1 MSFEQL
7 IKVGRKRPLFTAGAS
22 TVAVELGRA
31 ELERLI
37 PHRPPFLFVDRIH
50 AVDLPVRSALGTR
63 TVDPA
68 DPVLLGHFPGDP
80 VYPGVLL
87 LEAMGQLGLCLSQLA
102 LWGRTA
108 TTPEDRPRAVRLL
121 KLHHASFLAE
131 ARPGDRLTLVGQLLE
146 EPGGYTETLAGQ
158 VLRDD
163 TLLAFA
169 IMEAYQPEA

>member
-1 MSFEQL
+1 MAFEQL
-7 IKVGRKRPLFTAGAS
+7 IKIGRKRPIFTPGET
-22 TVAVELGRA
+22 TVTVDLGRA
-31 ELERLI
+31 EIERMI

-50 AVDLPVRSALGTR
+50 AVDLAARAALGTR

-68 DPVLLGHFPGDP
+68 DPVMAGHFPGDP
-80 VYPGVLL
+80 IYPGVLL
-87 LEAMGQLGLCLSQLA
+87 LETMGQLGLCLSQLA

-108 TTPEDRPRAVRLL
+108 PAPEDRPRPVRLL

-131 ARPGDRLTLVGQLLE
+131 ARPGDRLTLVGRLLD

-158 VLRDD
+158 ILKGDALV
-163 TLLAFA
+163 AFA

>member
-1 MSFEQL
+1 MAFEQL
-7 IKVGRKRPLFTAGAS
+7 IKVGRKRPIFTPGET
-22 TVAVELGRA
+22 TVTVDLGCT
-31 ELERLI
+31 EIERMI

-50 AVDLPVRSALGTR
+50 AVDLPARAALATR

-68 DPVLLGHFPGDP
+68 DPVMTGHFPGDP

-87 LEAMGQLGLCLSQLA
+87 LETMGQLGLCISQLA

-108 TTPEDRPRAVRLL
+108 PTLEDRPRPVRLL

-131 ARPGDRLTLVGQLLE
+131 ARPGDRLTLVGQLLD
-146 EPGGYTETLAGQ
+146 EPGGYTETFAGQ
-158 VLRDD
+158 ILRDD
-163 TLLAFA
+163 TLVAFA

>member
-1 MSFEQL
+1 MAFEQL
-7 IKVGRKRPLFTAGAS
+7 IKVGRKRPLFTPGET
-22 TVAVELGRA
+22 TVAVDLGRA
-31 ELERLI
+31 AIERMI
-37 PHRPPFLFVDRIH
+37 PHRPPFLFVDGIH
-50 AVDLPVRSALGTR
+50 AVDLAARAVLGTR

-68 DPVLLGHFPGDP
+68 DPVLVGHFPGDP

-87 LEAMGQLGLCLSQLA
+87 LETMGQLGLCISQLA

-108 TTPEDRPRAVRLL
+108 PAPEDRPRAVRLL

-131 ARPGDRLTLVGQLLE
+131 ARPGDRLTLVGRLLD

-158 VLRDD
+158 VLRGE
-163 TLLAFA
+163 TLVAFA